1 MSGWCASFSG
11 SENARGTLKCLAAAS
26 AESWRVVQTAVI
38 SNSGSACNAGIWAIE
53 ANPRCGLA
61 PTIPTRILLPVAIK
75 PSRKLADD
83 HHALRAPSHARHGAA
98 GRAFHHTDAC
108 QPKGKLGRRRP
119 YD

>member
-11 SENARGTLKCLAAAS
+11 SENARETLKCLAQAPP
-26 AESWRVVQTAVI
+26 EFVRVVQTAVI

-75 PSRKLADD
+75 PSRELADD
-83 HHALRAPSHARHGAA
+83 HHALRAPSHERNGAA
-98 GRAFHHTDAC
+98 G
-108 QPKGKLGRRRP
+108 QIGR
-119 YD
+119 